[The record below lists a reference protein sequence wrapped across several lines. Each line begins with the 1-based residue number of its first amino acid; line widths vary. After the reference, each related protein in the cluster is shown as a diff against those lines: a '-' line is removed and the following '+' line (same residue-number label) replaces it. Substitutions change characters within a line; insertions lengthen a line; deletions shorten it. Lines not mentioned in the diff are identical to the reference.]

1 MIWLLQKL
9 TIRSHWDWE
18 LIFNK
23 MKTKKYIINGL
34 VLLGVSFISS
44 CGGGSSTT
52 KEAKLEELKK
62 IQSEIAAL
70 QIKEAALKKELDVKV
85 TQRSKLVE
93 LDTVAFGIFTS
104 ALSLEGVVDAKS
116 STIATSK
123 VPAVVSEVF
132 VSEGQT
138 VKKGQILAR
147 LEQSSLLKSRLEIEQ
162 QLSFAK
168 TLYEKQM
175 RLWKNGIGTE
185 VQYLSAKNQ
194 KEALE
199 KSLNTLDANIDMYN
213 IKSPI
218 DGSIE
223 AVDIK
228 VGQTAA
234 PGMPY
239 FKVINMSSVKVVA
252 QVSESYSGKINK
264 GDKVKVN
271 LPDLNKEISGTVS
284 FASKFIDPLNRT
296 FKVEVSLGNVEQIK
310 PNMIAKVEIEDYAN
324 NKAISIPTNAI
335 QITENESFVM
345 VLVDNSG
352 KYTASKRPVKLGKSN
367 NTHSE
372 IVAGLN
378 VNDMIIVTGFQELAE
393 GQAVEIAK

>member
-1 MIWLLQKL
+1 
-9 TIRSHWDWE
+9 
-18 LIFNK
+18 
-23 MKTKKYIINGL
+23 
-34 VLLGVSFISS
+34 LG
-44 CGGGSSTT
+44 T
-52 KEAKLEELKK
+52 
-62 IQSEIAAL
+62 
-70 QIKEAALKKELDVKV
+70 
-85 TQRSKLVE
+85 
-93 LDTVAFGIFTS
+93 FTS
-104 ALSLEGVVDAKS
+104 ALTLEGVVDAKS

-123 VPAVVSEVF
+123 VPAVVSEVL
-132 VSEGQT
+132 VSEGQS

-271 LPDLNKEISGTVS
+271 LPDLNKEIFGTVS

-296 FKVEVSLGNVEQIK
+296 FKVEVSLGNIEQIK

-324 NKAISIPTNAI
+324 NKAISVPTNAI

-352 KYTASKRPVKLGKSN
+352 KYTASKRSVKMGKSN

-378 VNDMIIVTGFQELAE
+378 VDDMIIVTGFQELAE

>member
-1 MIWLLQKL
+1 
-9 TIRSHWDWE
+9 
-18 LIFNK
+18 
-23 MKTKKYIINGL
+23 
-34 VLLGVSFISS
+34 
-44 CGGGSSTT
+44 
-52 KEAKLEELKK
+52 
-62 IQSEIAAL
+62 
-70 QIKEAALKKELDVKV
+70 
-85 TQRSKLVE
+85 
-93 LDTVAFGIFTS
+93 
-104 ALSLEGVVDAKS
+104 
-116 STIATSK
+116 
-123 VPAVVSEVF
+123 
-132 VSEGQT
+132 
-138 VKKGQILAR
+138 
-147 LEQSSLLKSRLEIEQ
+147 
-162 QLSFAK
+162 
-168 TLYEKQM
+168 M

-228 VGQTAA
+228 VGQTAG

-264 GDKVKVN
+264 GDKVVVS
-271 LPDLNKEISGTVS
+271 LPDLGKEISGTVS

-296 FKVEVSLGNVEQIK
+296 FKVEVSLGSVDQIK
-310 PNMIAKVEIEDYAN
+310 PNMIAKLEIEDYAN
-324 NKAISIPTNAI
+324 NKAISVPTNAV
-335 QITENESFVM
+335 QITDSESFVM
-345 VLVDNSG
+345 VAVNNNG
-352 KYTASKRPVKLGKSN
+352 KYTASKRSVKLGKSN

-378 VNDMIIVTGFQELAE
+378 VNDLIIVTGFQELAE

>member
-1 MIWLLQKL
+1 MLKL
-9 TIRSHWDWE
+9 TIRNHWDWA

-23 MKTKKYIINGL
+23 MKTNKYIIIGL
-34 VLLGVSFISS
+34 VLLGVPFISS
-44 CGGGSSTT
+44 CGGGSSTS

-62 IQSEIAAL
+62 IQSEIAEL
-70 QIKEAALKKELDVKV
+70 QMKEAALKKELDVKV
-85 TQRSKLVE
+85 VQRAKLVE
-93 LDTVAFGIFTS
+93 LDTISLGKFTS
-104 ALSLEGVVDAKS
+104 ALSLEGVIDAKS

-123 VPAVVSEVF
+123 VPALVSEVL
-132 VSEGQT
+132 VSEGQN
-138 VKKGQILAR
+138 VKKGQVLAR
-147 LEQSSLLKSRLEIEQ
+147 LEQSSLLKSRLELEQ
-162 QLSFAK
+162 QLNFAK

-228 VGQTAA
+228 VGQTAG
-234 PGMPY
+234 PGIPY

-264 GDKVKVN
+264 GDKVVVS
-271 LPDLNKEISGTVS
+271 LPDLGKEISGTVS

-296 FKVEVSLGNVEQIK
+296 FKVEVSLGSVDQIK
-310 PNMIAKVEIEDYAN
+310 PNMIAKLEIEDYAN
-324 NKAISIPTNAI
+324 NKVISVPTNAV
-335 QITENESFVM
+335 QITDSESFVM
-345 VLVDNSG
+345 VAVNNNG
-352 KYTASKRPVKLGKSN
+352 KYAASKRSVKLGKSN

-378 VNDMIIVTGFQELAE
+378 VNDLIIVTGFQELAE

>member
-1 MIWLLQKL
+1 VTTYYNLPVE
-9 TIRSHWDWE
+9 TP
-18 LIFNK
+18 
-23 MKTKKYIINGL
+23 NGNTYTYYA
-34 VLLGVSFISS
+34 SN
-44 CGGGSSTT
+44 
-52 KEAKLEELKK
+52 A
-62 IQSEIAAL
+62 
-70 QIKEAALKKELDVKV
+70 
-85 TQRSKLVE
+85 
-93 LDTVAFGIFTS
+93 
-104 ALSLEGVVDAKS
+104 
-116 STIATSK
+116 IATSK
-123 VPAVVSEVF
+123 VPAVVSEVL
-132 VSEGQT
+132 VTEGQN
-138 VKKGQILAR
+138 VKKGQVLAR
-147 LEQSSLLKSRLEIEQ
+147 LEQSSLLKSRLELEQ
-162 QLSFAK
+162 QLNFAK

-228 VGQTAA
+228 VGQTAG

-264 GDKVKVN
+264 GDKVVVS
-271 LPDLNKEISGTVS
+271 LPDLGKEISGTVS

-296 FKVEVSLGNVEQIK
+296 FKVEVSLGSVDQIK
-310 PNMIAKVEIEDYAN
+310 PNMIAKLEIEDYAN
-324 NKAISIPTNAI
+324 NKAISVPTNAV
-335 QITENESFVM
+335 QITDSESFVM
-345 VLVDNSG
+345 VAVNNNG
-352 KYTASKRPVKLGKSN
+352 KYAASKRSVKLGKSN

-378 VNDMIIVTGFQELAE
+378 VNDLIIVTGFQELAE

>member
-1 MIWLLQKL
+1 
-9 TIRSHWDWE
+9 
-18 LIFNK
+18 
-23 MKTKKYIINGL
+23 
-34 VLLGVSFISS
+34 
-44 CGGGSSTT
+44 
-52 KEAKLEELKK
+52 
-62 IQSEIAAL
+62 
-70 QIKEAALKKELDVKV
+70 LDVKV
-85 TQRSKLVE
+85 VQRAKLVE
-93 LDTVAFGIFTS
+93 LDTISLGKFTS
-104 ALSLEGVVDAKS
+104 ALSLEGVIDAKS

-123 VPAVVSEVF
+123 VPAVVSEVL
-132 VSEGQT
+132 VSEGQN
-138 VKKGQILAR
+138 VKKGQVLAR
-147 LEQSSLLKSRLEIEQ
+147 LEQSSLLKSRLELEQ
-162 QLSFAK
+162 QLNFAK

-228 VGQTAA
+228 VGQTAG

-264 GDKVKVN
+264 GDKVDVS
-271 LPDLNKEISGTVS
+271 LPDLGKEISGTVS

-296 FKVEVSLGNVEQIK
+296 FKVEVSLGSVDQIK
-310 PNMIAKVEIEDYAN
+310 PNMIAKLEIEDYAN
-324 NKAISIPTNAI
+324 NKAISVPTNAV
-335 QITENESFVM
+335 QITDSESFVM
-345 VLVDNSG
+345 VAVNNNG
-352 KYTASKRPVKLGKSN
+352 KYTASKRSVKLGKSN

-378 VNDMIIVTGFQELAE
+378 VNDLIIVTGFQELAE

>member
-1 MIWLLQKL
+1 MIWLLLKL
-9 TIRSHWDWE
+9 TIKSRWDWE

-23 MKTKKYIINGL
+23 MKTNKYIIVGL
-34 VLLGVSFISS
+34 AILGLPFISS
-44 CGGGSSTT
+44 CGGDSKNS

-70 QIKEAALKKELDVKV
+70 QKKESELRKELDVKT
-85 TQRSKLVE
+85 TQRNKLVE
-93 LDTVAFGIFTS
+93 IDTIALGSFSS

-123 VPAVVSEVF
+123 VPAVVAEVL
-132 VSEGQT
+132 VVEGQS

-147 LEQSSLLKSRLEIEQ
+147 LEQSSLLKSRLELEQ
-162 QLSFAK
+162 QLTFAK

-223 AVDIK
+223 AVDLK
-228 VGQTAA
+228 VGQTAV

-239 FKVINMSSVKVVA
+239 FKVINMSTVKVVA

-264 GDKVKVN
+264 GDKVKVSF
-271 LPDLNKEISGTVS
+271 PDLGKQIVGTVS
-284 FASKFIDPLNRT
+284 FASKYIDPLNRT
-296 FKVEVSLGNVEQIK
+296 FKVEVALGQIDQIK
-310 PNMIAKVEIEDYAN
+310 PNMIAKVEIEDYSN
-324 NKAISIPTNAI
+324 NKAIAIPTNSI

-345 VLVDNSG
+345 VAEQKNG
-352 KYTASKRPVKLGKSN
+352 KFSASKRLVKLGKSN

-372 IVAGLN
+372 VVSGLN
-378 VNDMIIVTGFQELAE
+378 ISDLIIVTGFQELAE
-393 GQAVEIAK
+393 GQAVEIAQ

>member
-1 MIWLLQKL
+1 
-9 TIRSHWDWE
+9 
-18 LIFNK
+18 
-23 MKTKKYIINGL
+23 MKTQKYIINGL

-70 QIKEAALKKELDVKV
+70 QMKEAALKKELDVKI

-93 LDTVAFGIFTS
+93 LDTIALGTFTS

-123 VPAVVSEVF
+123 VPAVVSEVL
-132 VSEGQT
+132 VSEGQS

-271 LPDLNKEISGTVS
+271 LPDLNKEILGTVS

-296 FKVEVSLGNVEQIK
+296 FKVEVSLGNIEQIK

-324 NKAISIPTNAI
+324 NKAISVPTNAI

-352 KYTASKRPVKLGKSN
+352 KYTASKRSVKMGKSN

-378 VNDMIIVTGFQELAE
+378 VDDMIIVTGFQELAE

>member
-1 MIWLLQKL
+1 
-9 TIRSHWDWE
+9 
-18 LIFNK
+18 
-23 MKTKKYIINGL
+23 MKTQKYIINGL

-52 KEAKLEELKK
+52 KETKLEELKK

-70 QIKEAALKKELDVKV
+70 QMKEAALKKELDVKV

-93 LDTVAFGIFTS
+93 LDTIALGTFTS

-116 STIATSK
+116 STVATSK
-123 VPAVVSEVF
+123 VPAVVSEVL
-132 VSEGQT
+132 VSEGQF

-239 FKVINMSSVKVVA
+239 FKVINMSTVKVVA

-296 FKVEVSLGNVEQIK
+296 FKVEVSLGNIEQIK

-324 NKAISIPTNAI
+324 NKAISVPTNAI

-345 VLVDNSG
+345 ILVDNSG
-352 KYTASKRPVKLGKSN
+352 KYTASKRSVKMGKSN

-378 VNDMIIVTGFQELAE
+378 VDDMIIVTGFQELAE

>member
-1 MIWLLQKL
+1 
-9 TIRSHWDWE
+9 
-18 LIFNK
+18 
-23 MKTKKYIINGL
+23 
-34 VLLGVSFISS
+34 VS
-44 CGGGSSTT
+44 CGGGSSTS

-70 QIKEAALKKELDVKV
+70 QKKEADLKKELDVK
-85 TQRSKLVE
+85 TTTRSKLVE
-93 LDTVAFGIFTS
+93 LDTILLGKFTS
-104 ALSLEGVVDAKS
+104 SLSLEGVIDAKS
-116 STIATSK
+116 STIATSR
-123 VPAVVSEVF
+123 VPAVVSEVL
-132 VSEGQT
+132 VTEGQS
-138 VKKGQILAR
+138 VKRGQILAR
-147 LEQSSLLKSRLEIEQ
+147 LEQSSLLKSRLELEQ
-162 QLSFAK
+162 QLNFAK

-252 QVSESYSGKINK
+252 QVSEAYSGKINK
-264 GDKVKVN
+264 GDKVKVT
-271 LPDLNKEISGTVS
+271 LPDLGKEILGTVS
-284 FASKFIDPLNRT
+284 FASRFIDPLNRT
-296 FKVEVSLGNVEQIK
+296 FKVEVALGNVDQIK

-324 NKAISIPTNAI
+324 NKAISIPTNSI
-335 QITENESFVM
+335 QITESESFVM
-345 VLVDNSG
+345 VAVENNG
-352 KYTASKRPVKLGKSN
+352 KFTASKRSLKLGKSN

-372 IVAGLN
+372 VIDGLN
-378 VNDMIIVTGFQELAE
+378 VNDLIIITGFQELAE
-393 GQAVEIAK
+393 GQMVEIAK

>member
-1 MIWLLQKL
+1 MIWLLLKL

-23 MKTKKYIINGL
+23 MKTQKYIINGL

-44 CGGGSSTT
+44 CGGGSPTT

-70 QIKEAALKKELDVKV
+70 QSKEAKLKKELSLS
-85 TQRSKLVE
+85 TNQRSKLVSI
-93 LDTVAFGIFTS
+93 DTVNVGSFSS
-104 ALSLEGVVDAKS
+104 AIVLEGVVDAKN
-116 STIATSK
+116 STIATAK
-123 VPAVVSEVF
+123 VPALVTEISVT
-132 VSEGQT
+132 EGQL

-147 LEQSSLLKSRLEIEQ
+147 LEHSSLLKSRLELEQ
-162 QLSFAK
+162 QVNFSK
-168 TLYEKQM
+168 TIYEKQM

-199 KSLNTLDANIDMYN
+199 KSLNTLDANIDLYN

-223 AVDIK
+223 AIDIK

-239 FKVINMSSVKVVA
+239 FKVINLSAVKVVA
-252 QVSESYSGKINK
+252 QVSESYSGKIKK
-264 GDKVKVN
+264 GDKVTVS
-271 LPDLNKEISGTVS
+271 LPDLAKEIKGSVS

-296 FKVEVSLGNVEQIK
+296 FKVEVALGQIDQIK
-310 PNMIAKVEIEDYAN
+310 PNMVSKLEIEDYSN
-324 NKAISIPTNAI
+324 NKSIAIPTNAI

-345 VLVDNSG
+345 IATAVNG
-352 KYTASKRPVKLGKSN
+352 KQVASKRVVKLGKSN
-367 NTHSE
+367 NTHTE
-372 IVAGLN
+372 ILEGLSA
-378 VNDMIIVTGFQELAE
+378 DELLITTGFQELAE
-393 GQAVEIAK
+393 GQSIEIAK